1 LKVKLGELEKAAE
14 TKTDEKA
21 PGTPPAPGTPV
32 LGMKLGEL
40 TPELRQKFN
49 IQGGEGVVV
58 TEVDQKSQANEKG
71 VKAGDMIVEMDLT
84 KVTKPAEISDLLKK
98 AEQGRKT
105 SVLLLVQRGDD
116 RRFVALRIGG

>member
-1 LKVKLGELEKAAE
+1 
-14 TKTDEKA
+14 
-21 PGTPPAPGTPV
+21 
-32 LGMKLGEL
+32 MKLGEL
-40 TPELRQKFN
+40 TPELRQRFN

-58 TEVDQKSQANEKG
+58 TEVDAKSQANEKG
-71 VKAGDMIVEMDLT
+71 IKAGDIIVEMDLT

-105 SVLLLVQRGDD
+105 SVLLLVQRGED